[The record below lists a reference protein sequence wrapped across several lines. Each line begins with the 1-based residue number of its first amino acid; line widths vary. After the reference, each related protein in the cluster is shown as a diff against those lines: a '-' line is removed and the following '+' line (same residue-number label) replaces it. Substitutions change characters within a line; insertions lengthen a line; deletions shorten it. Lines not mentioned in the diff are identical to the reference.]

1 MPRYDISKCE
11 PKCMQILGFSV
22 SFGDEAISVIG
33 RRIGHSDHRR
43 AVETGN
49 QDADVVVHGQAVR
62 AKDAAHPTLPQ
73 PIFGNALQSSKN
85 SLIIHCFEQAEIA
98 GLVAVGLEMQV
109 INLRTY
115 APNRCAVAP
124 CQPKTG
130 FAMIEERVPTPI
142 EQPMHVAAQ
151 RWNPAWIIAME
162 AIGQVDKANAVAP
175 VAERGHRNTAS
186 LCRRP

>member
-1 MPRYDISKCE
+1 VD
-11 PKCMQILGFSV
+11 
-22 SFGDEAISVIG
+22 
-33 RRIGHSDHRR
+33 
-43 AVETGN
+43 
-49 QDADVVVHGQAVR
+49 
-62 AKDAAHPTLPQ
+62 
-73 PIFGNALQSSKN
+73 
-85 SLIIHCFEQAEIA
+85 
-98 GLVAVGLEMQV
+98 LEMQV

-186 LCRRP
+186 LCRRPLKCGTGIGSVRCVGSGQRHARAIRRIKTRLKMRQAPNC